1 MARSRSTASSAPS
14 IAARRSTRTTSARRS
29 RAASALRSVRCTRR
43 SRSRTAASSR
53 AISTASRCCA
63 SPTCPRSRSI
73 SCLRPRRRP
82 ASANRACRRLLRPLP
97 TPSPRPPANVCV
109 TCRSTPANWWLEMD
123 SLDTQVLAAARSWAA
138 AGHRFALVTVAR
150 TWGSAPRPPGAW
162 MILRDDGQVKGSVS
176 GGCIEDDLI
185 RRAASGEFTGI
196 EPCLLRYGV
205 TADEAHRFGLPCG
218 GTLELVLEPA
228 PDASLLDQLAQRIAT
243 GQLVRRRVALASGQ
257 VSLEGGSAGDSQ
269 QWDGETLV
277 TLHGPAWR
285 LLIIGAG
292 QISHYLA
299 TMAQALGYRVYLCDL
314 ALLEA
319 LKSPAFYVGALGSKA
334 NNGKRRERLLQYFD
348 LSQAEVDRLHGPV
361 GLPIGSRTPPEIAVA
376 ILAEMTLFKNGRN
389 LPSTV
394 AFADPYACRV
404 E

>member
-1 MARSRSTASSAPS
+1 
-14 IAARRSTRTTSARRS
+14 
-29 RAASALRSVRCTRR
+29 
-43 SRSRTAASSR
+43 
-53 AISTASRCCA
+53 
-63 SPTCPRSRSI
+63 
-73 SCLRPRRRP
+73 
-82 ASANRACRRLLRPLP
+82 
-97 TPSPRPPANVCV
+97 
-109 TCRSTPANWWLEMD
+109 MD
-123 SLDTQVLAAARSWAA
+123 SLDTQVLDAARKWAA
-138 AGHRFALVTVAR
+138 AGHRFALITVAR

-162 MILRDDGQVKGSVS
+162 MILRDDGQVQGSVS

-185 RRAASGEFTGI
+185 RRAAAGEFTGGM
-196 EPCLLRYGV
+196 PRLLRYGV

-228 PDASLLDQLAQRIAT
+228 PDAALLEQLAQRIST
-243 GQLVRRRVALASGQ
+243 GQLVHRRVALASGV

-269 QWDGETLV
+269 QWDGQTLV

-292 QISHYLA
+292 QISRYLA
-299 TMAQALGYRVYLCDL
+299 TMAQALGYRVYICDPRSEYADGWDVPGTERIAAMPDDAVTELGLDPRSAVVALTHDPKLDDL

-319 LKSPAFYVGALGSKA
+319 LKSPAFYVGALGSQA
-334 NNGKRRERLLQYFD
+334 NNSKRRERLLQYFD

-361 GLPIGSRTPPEIAVA
+361 GLPIGSRTPPEIAVS
-376 ILAEMTLFKNGRN
+376 ILAEMTAEKNGHF

-394 AFADPYACRV
+394 TIADPYACRV

>member
-1 MARSRSTASSAPS
+1 
-14 IAARRSTRTTSARRS
+14 
-29 RAASALRSVRCTRR
+29 
-43 SRSRTAASSR
+43 
-53 AISTASRCCA
+53 
-63 SPTCPRSRSI
+63 
-73 SCLRPRRRP
+73 
-82 ASANRACRRLLRPLP
+82 
-97 TPSPRPPANVCV
+97 
-109 TCRSTPANWWLEMD
+109 MD
-123 SLDTQVLAAARSWAA
+123 SLDTQVLAAARNWAA

-162 MILRDDGQVKGSVS
+162 MILRDDGQVQGSVS

-185 RRAASGEFTGI
+185 RRAAAGEFVGGA
-196 EPCLLRYGV
+196 PRLLRYGV

-228 PDASLLDQLAQRIAT
+228 PDAGLLEQLAQRIAT
-243 GQLVRRRVALASGQ
+243 GQLVHRRVALATGE
-257 VSLEGGSAGDSQ
+257 VSLEGGAAGDSQ
-269 QWDGETLV
+269 QWDGEMLV

-299 TMAQALGYRVYLCDL
+299 TMALALGYRVYICDPRSEYTDGWDVPGTERIAEMPDDAVTALNLDPRSAVVALTHDPKLDDL

-334 NNGKRRERLLQYFD
+334 NNSKRRERLAQYFD

-376 ILAEMTLFKNGRN
+376 ILAEMTAVKNGRN

>member
-1 MARSRSTASSAPS
+1 
-14 IAARRSTRTTSARRS
+14 
-29 RAASALRSVRCTRR
+29 
-43 SRSRTAASSR
+43 
-53 AISTASRCCA
+53 
-63 SPTCPRSRSI
+63 
-73 SCLRPRRRP
+73 
-82 ASANRACRRLLRPLP
+82 
-97 TPSPRPPANVCV
+97 
-109 TCRSTPANWWLEMD
+109 MD

-162 MILRDDGQVKGSVS
+162 MILRDDGQVQGSVS

-185 RRAASGEFTGI
+185 RRAAAGEFVGTA
-196 EPCLLRYGV
+196 PRLLRYGV

-228 PDASLLDQLAQRIAT
+228 PDAGFLEQLAQRIAT
-243 GQLVRRRVALASGQ
+243 GQLVRRKVVLASGE

-269 QWDGETLV
+269 QWDGQTLV

-299 TMAQALGYRVYLCDL
+299 TMALALGYRVYICDPRSEYADGWDVPGTERLAAMPDDAVTELGLDPRSAVVALTHDPKLDDL

-319 LKSPAFYVGALGSKA
+319 LKSPAFYVGALGSTT

-376 ILAEMTLFKNGRN
+376 ILAEMTAVKNGRN

-404 E
+404 A